1 VKDLIQR
8 LRSDNYM
15 EDEVRSF
22 AREAADALERLTAG
36 SVKTPE
42 QYYHVVQ
49 VYDGSINHIPYVKP
63 EDAIDYGNRKDAAGY
78 LRGVAAERER
88 CALIAATPIS
98 GEQDDITMAAKDRVA
113 AEIRKG
119 AAMST
124 QELRKLAESYMP
136 TFVGTVLHNLLDK
149 IDQLQ
154 AELGDLPEA
163 QNDML
168 KEIKQLKEKLAAL
181 EKQEPYG
188 FVDSR
193 HDLANFDGTIYK
205 RGGFDFA
212 TPLYLSAG
220 AKE

>member
-36 SVKTPE
+36 SVEFPSHPE
-42 QYYHVVQ
+42 PM
-49 VYDGSINHIPYVKP
+49 IMRWTRL
-63 EDAIDYGNRKDAAGY
+63 ETDAIIDYGNRKDAAGY